1 MMMLTDDNNVYLD
14 KIFKVRE
21 KKVKSSR
28 QPLEATSTPQT
39 PNLPSIDTFK
49 SPPLKTKKKRGRKFS
64 NPSQKR
70 CKKDPAVLRAGTRHT
85 RPNASIGGIK
95 SAWSATYLLTAGS
108 VYHAVT
114 GAEPSNV
121 IEERSNTSNFKQVP
135 VGKDVFCD
143 NMLYLILFN
152 YKHSDLK

>member
-49 SPPLKTKKKRGRKFS
+49 SPPLKTKKK
-64 NPSQKR
+64 
-70 CKKDPAVLRAGTRHT
+70 
-85 RPNASIGGIK
+85 
-95 SAWSATYLLTAGS
+95 
-108 VYHAVT
+108 
-114 GAEPSNV
+114 
-121 IEERSNTSNFKQVP
+121 
-135 VGKDVFCD
+135 
-143 NMLYLILFN
+143 
-152 YKHSDLK
+152 